1 MVPDRQERNSNRVRR
16 QSLRQAPRFLDR
28 GPRPVVRSCRGGL
41 QKHPNHTVN
50 NQIRPHRT
58 ETSPEDYGLGTRP
71 DHGFCCLLRTD
82 EGEPRPKYIFN
93 KCGTNIYFFTLQR
106 FGPSPSLNFKHN
118 TSHNIK
124 YKLEIWN
131 HIHHLLKQNK
141 CQNKWLCLMS

>member
-1 MVPDRQERNSNRVRR
+1 MFSLKQHNMVPDRQERNSNRVRR

-71 DHGFCCLLRTD
+71 DHGFQ
-82 EGEPRPKYIFN
+82 GPPRKPLTRI
-93 KCGTNIYFFTLQR
+93 
-106 FGPSPSLNFKHN
+106 
-118 TSHNIK
+118 
-124 YKLEIWN
+124 
-131 HIHHLLKQNK
+131 
-141 CQNKWLCLMS
+141 